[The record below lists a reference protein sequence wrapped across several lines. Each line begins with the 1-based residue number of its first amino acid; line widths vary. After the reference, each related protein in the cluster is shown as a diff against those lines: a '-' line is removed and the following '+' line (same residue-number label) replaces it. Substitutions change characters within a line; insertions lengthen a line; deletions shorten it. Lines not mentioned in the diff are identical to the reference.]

1 MKLPATI
8 VPEYD
13 TAVSQFESM
22 GGHLTHVSQFGID
35 PLARQGHFIDQ
46 RYHNFQQTFPD
57 FAPIFHALCNN
68 NCDPFRECIRLYIQL
83 TEHFMTQN

>member
-35 PLARQGHFIDQ
+35 PVAGQGHFIDQ

-57 FAPIFHALCNN
+57 FAPSFMPCVTTIVTHLGNAYVCIFN
-68 NCDPFRECIRLYIQL
+68 
-83 TEHFMTQN
+83 